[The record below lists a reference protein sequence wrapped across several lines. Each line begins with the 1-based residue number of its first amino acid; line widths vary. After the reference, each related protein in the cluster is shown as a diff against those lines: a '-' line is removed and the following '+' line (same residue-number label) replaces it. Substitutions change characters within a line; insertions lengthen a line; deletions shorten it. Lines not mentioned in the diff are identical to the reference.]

1 MGAFSVIVK
10 TDYETDGALH
20 STRCYTIKITI
31 ITAQRSQRIASRALN
46 NNLMIFPFFP
56 SECECIVGA
65 RYSSQDRPRPKF
77 KCGFF
82 CQFLIRRKII
92 CLRAVCYIWAGLVGD
107 G

>member
-1 MGAFSVIVK
+1 MLTLMIRRHIY
-10 TDYETDGALH
+10 TPELLL
-20 STRCYTIKITI
+20 RCYTIKITI

-82 CQFLIRRKII
+82 VSFSLGGK
-92 CLRAVCYIWAGLVGD
+92 LYV
-107 G
+107 